1 MITKSIAIDNY
12 LNVYAFIPINSDQT
26 LAEQTEQDDLIL
38 KIEPLVAFLHYRQI
52 ENITKKVMG

>member
-12 LNVYAFIPINSDQT
+12 LYAFIPINSDQR

-38 KIEPLVAFLHYRQI
+38 KIEPLVAFLHYRQT
-52 ENITKKVMG
+52 ENITKKSMG

>member
-12 LNVYAFIPINSDQT
+12 LNVYAFIPFNSDQS

-38 KIEPLVAFLHYRQI
+38 KIDPLVAFLHYSQI
-52 ENITKKVMG
+52 ENITKN